1 MPILFQ
7 EKIAPDVDVAE
18 VYDPDLNPVKDPGG
32 TGVSLFFLEGELGR
46 YYVSSV
52 AGGTS
57 SISLQIGQEC
67 INDKIDRLALWN
79 WLGGNI
85 SSWTKLNKEENV
97 LGGSLSYGDLVGGGA
112 DFYALAT
119 KSLFNRSDD
128 IPEFE
133 LAERLRPALRG
144 TVDRIKSFASLG
156 DNWDSYGAEAME
168 GSTIVKAIRFFSII
182 VSKLP
187 KDAALPFV
195 APACDG
201 HIHFE
206 WEMVFKALKL
216 SIPKE
221 ENTPWEYLSID
232 KTSKKTRR
240 EPGRALNMG
249 KMADI
254 VLDWMS

>member
-7 EKIAPDVDVAE
+7 KGIAPGVDVAKA
-18 VYDPDLNPVKDPGG
+18 YDPDLDPVKDPAD
-32 TGVSLFFLEGELGR
+32 TGVSLCFLEGGLGR
-46 YYVSSV
+46 HYFQS
-52 AGGTS
+52 ATTGTS
-57 SISLQIGQEC
+57 SIPFQIRQKY
-67 INDKIDRLALWN
+67 INDEFDPLVTWN
-79 WLGGNI
+79 WLGRSI
-85 SSWTKLNKEENV
+85 SFWTGPIKGVNV
-97 LGGSLSYGDLVGGGA
+97 LCDFLPYRDLHSDVA
-112 DFYALAT
+112 DFYGLT
-119 KSLFNRSDD
+119 VESLSNRSDD
-128 IPEFE
+128 ILEFE
-133 LAERLRPALRG
+133 LPERLRPALRD
-144 TVDRIKSFASLG
+144 TVDRIKSFASLD
-156 DNWDSYGAEAME
+156 DNWDSYGAEAIE

-182 VSKLP
+182 VSRLP

-232 KTSKKTRR
+232 KTSEKTRR
-240 EPGRALNMG
+240 EPGRALNME

-254 VLDWMS
+254 ALNWMR